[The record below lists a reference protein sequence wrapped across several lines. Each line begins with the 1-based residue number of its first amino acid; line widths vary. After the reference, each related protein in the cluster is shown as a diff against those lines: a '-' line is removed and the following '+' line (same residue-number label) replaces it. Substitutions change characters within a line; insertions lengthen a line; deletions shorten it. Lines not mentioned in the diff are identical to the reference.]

1 MMRHCL
7 LYAGGFERNFPALEV
22 GATTF
27 EGTDGETHPLP
38 QIPPNVDG
46 VRVSYMEKAGKK
58 FCAVRV
64 QVGKNDVPLH
74 AEVLLDAPRHLGHG
88 VRFGPEPTVVT
99 DEIMAT
105 LLADIMAK
113 NPDQKMQLANARASF
128 SITGQPR

>member
-1 MMRHCL
+1 MRHCL
-7 LYAGGFERNFPALEV
+7 LYAGGFERNFPSLKA

-27 EGTDGETHPLP
+27 EGSDGDTHPLP
-38 QIPPNVDG
+38 QIPADVNG

-58 FCAVRV
+58 FAAVRV
-64 QVGKNDVPLH
+64 QSGKNDIPLKN
-74 AEVLLDAPRHLGHG
+74 EVLLDAPTHLGHG
-88 VRFGPEPTVVT
+88 NRFGPEPTVVT

-128 SITGQPR
+128 SLTGQAR